1 MNNPRPFADNEELTE
16 LRQQML
22 SFARLQL
29 SDEQQAEDVV
39 QEALAGALKN
49 AAAFNRSAS
58 LRTWVFAILKNKIAD
73 ALRGRYRQPQM
84 TDIDDC
90 KDCSL
95 ADDQLFDE
103 RGHWHKNDRPQRW
116 DAPEQLV
123 HDEHFWRVFDRC
135 LDAVPAEQARVFMM
149 REFIELDSQEICAA
163 LELTTSNLH
172 VLLYRARLR
181 LRECLEDHWFGAG
194 ENA

>member
-1 MNNPRPFADNEELTE
+1 MNHPFHHADSEQLTE
-16 LRQQML
+16 LRQQMI

-29 SDEQQAEDVV
+29 SDDQQAEDVV

-49 AAAFNRSAS
+49 AAAFNRTAS
-58 LRTWVFAILKNKIAD
+58 LKTWVFAILKNKIAD
-73 ALRGRYRQPQM
+73 ALRGRYRQPPM
-84 TDIDDC
+84 SDIDDC

-95 ADDQLFDE
+95 TDDQLFDE
-103 RGHWHKNDRPQRW
+103 HGHWHKAERPQRW

-135 LDAVPAEQARVFMM
+135 LDALPSEQARVFMM
-149 REFIELDSQEICAA
+149 REFIELDSQDICSA
-163 LELTTSNLH
+163 LELSTSNLH

-194 ENA
+194 ETT